1 MSLLVPAP
9 RPGHN
14 RAPAPPMSA
23 LHSSWRSGG
32 IVASALLLALVAE
45 GAEAPPI
52 DRRAL
57 VGRHH
62 PVLHRLDPESPLSVG
77 NGELAFTADVT
88 GLQTFAEAYEAT
100 IPLGTLS
107 QWGWHT
113 WPNAEGW
120 SIERFRFTE
129 YPSQGGR
136 AVGYA
141 DIPGDRRTPEVA
153 WLRANP
159 HRLHLGRI
167 GFRLAMADGRP
178 ARAEDLED
186 VEQTLDLWDGV
197 LRSRFRLEGGEEVA
211 VETVCHPRLDLVAVR
226 VASPLV
232 GRGRIG
238 VRLRF
243 PYGTGDTA
251 AADWGRPEA
260 HRTVLARTGPD
271 RATLRRTLDA
281 DAYHVS
287 TRWAPAASIEE
298 TVPHDFLVA
307 PAKGTDVFDFAVH
320 FSREPPRG
328 APPSFE
334 ETRTAAREHW
344 NRFWR
349 TGGALDLSGSLD
361 PRWRELERRIV
372 LSQYLTAIQC
382 AGRYPPQETGLTFN
396 SWYGKFHLEMH
407 WWHAAHFA
415 LWGRADLL
423 ERSIGWY
430 QHILPRARELAR
442 RQGYHGARWPKQV
455 GPEGIES
462 PSAVSVFLIWQQ
474 PHPIYHAELLYRAQ
488 PGGDALQRYA
498 DLVFESAAFMASYAA
513 WDAQTR
519 RYVLGPPLIPAQE
532 TYGPMRERVVNP
544 TFELAYWAWG
554 LATAQ
559 IWRERLGLRREDVWD
574 RVIANLAR
582 PAVRDGI
589 YAAIDVP
596 PYTER
601 TDHPSMLAALGFL
614 PKTPLVDAD
623 VMRRTLAD
631 VRRQWNWETT
641 WGWDYPMMA
650 MTAARVGEPGAAVEA
665 LLMDVPKNRYLANGH
680 NFQTERLP
688 LYLPGNGGLLYAV
701 ALMAAGWEG
710 SSGDAPGFPDDGR
723 WRVRAEGI
731 GRAI

>member
-1 MSLLVPAP
+1 MAARRFGPT
-9 RPGHN
+9 R
-14 RAPAPPMSA
+14 RE
-23 LHSSWRSGG
+23 
-32 IVASALLLALVAE
+32 LLLGTLGAPFLAAL
-45 GAEAPPI
+45 PPPPGSRADGRI

-57 VGRHH
+57 VRRHNV
-62 PVLHRLDPESPLSVG
+62 VLTSLDVHSPLQVG
-77 NGELAFTADVT
+77 NGEFAVTVDIT
-88 GLQTFAEAYEAT
+88 GLQTFSEVHETAM
-100 IPLGTLS
+100 PLGTMA
-107 QWGWHT
+107 QWAWHSF
-113 WPNAEGW
+113 PNTDLLDLDDIY
-120 SIERFRFTE
+120 SE
-129 YPSQGGR
+129 YDSHGR
-136 AVGYA
+136 RVPYA
-141 DIPGDRRTPEVA
+141 DGRSGYTTDAPPRTKHPAV
-153 WLRANP
+153 WRRANP
-159 HRLHLGRI
+159 HRIDLGRI
-167 GFRLAMADGRP
+167 GLAFRLGPDRIVALSDVTRP
-178 ARAEDLED
+178 RQE
-186 VEQTLDLWDGV
+186 LDLWRGAID
-197 LRSRFRLEGGEEVA
+197 SRFTVAGEPVA
-211 VETVCHPRLDLVAVR
+211 VTTVCHPASDTIAVR
-226 VASPLV
+226 VSSPLV
-232 GRGRIG
+232 ASGRLGIT
-238 VRLRF
+238 LAF
-243 PYGTGDTA
+243 PYPAGE
-251 AADWGRPEA
+251 WR
-260 HRTVLARTGPD
+260 RTVDGEAPASLHQTVISRGSGRARIERAIDGTQYVASARWSEP
-271 RATLRRTLDA
+271 ATLTQPGPHRVELLAHGA
-281 DAYHVS
+281 DGLELSV
-287 TRWAPAASIEE
+287 E
-298 TVPHDFLVA
+298 
-307 PAKGTDVFDFAVH
+307 
-320 FSREPPRG
+320 FSRESL
-328 APPSFE
+328 ADAPSFE
-334 ETRTAAREHW
+334 AVLGTAADHW
-344 NRFWR
+344 KRFWT
-349 TGGALDLSGSLD
+349 TGGAIDFGGSAD
-361 PRWRELERRIV
+361 ARARELERRVV
-372 LSQYLTAIQC
+372 LSQYLTAVNC
-382 AGRYPPQETGLTFN
+382 AGSMPPQETGLVTN
-396 SWYGKFHLEMH
+396 SWYGKHHLEMH